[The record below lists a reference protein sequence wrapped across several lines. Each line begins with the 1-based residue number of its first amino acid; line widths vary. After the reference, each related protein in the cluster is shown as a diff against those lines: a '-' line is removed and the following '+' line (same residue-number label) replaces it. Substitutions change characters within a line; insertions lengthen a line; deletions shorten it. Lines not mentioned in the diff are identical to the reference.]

1 MFTEINEWALEGVV
15 RFQLFL
21 KIDYT
26 YIAIFFKMDLL
37 KNITEC
43 FYELL
48 AFKKLYEIVNVKE
61 IIWLLYNLVVKSSS
75 FLVLRNKKI
84 YLS

>member
-1 MFTEINEWALEGVV
+1 
-15 RFQLFL
+15 
-21 KIDYT
+21 
-26 YIAIFFKMDLL
+26 MDML

-75 FLVLRNKKI
+75 FFSIKKQKNLLKLKSIVVNLYDVGNEENVPLVLMSKRKKEPKK
-84 YLS
+84 

>member
-21 KIDYT
+21 RIDYT
-26 YIAIFFKMDLL
+26 YIAIFLKMDML

-48 AFKKLYEIVNVKE
+48 TFKKLYEIVNVKE
-61 IIWLLYNLVVKSSS
+61 II
-75 FLVLRNKKI
+75 
-84 YLS
+84 